1 VTIAGAPRSRAGLLT
16 RLGRRFRTRAAFG
29 LGPAAAP
36 VAFFVPLGV
45 LLGPQL
51 FGWLSTDVLV
61 HLDTGVSVALATLGV
76 FVGLALGRLT
86 AASRRV
92 LVCASLEAGTTLVI
106 VGLATWVLATI
117 WRLPLGT
124 TGIATA
130 LMLGICA
137 SVSSVGPEA
146 DSVDPNRQIV
156 AAIADLDD
164 VAPILIGALLVAGLH
179 EPTAGAVLWL
189 GLVSVLAGGA
199 VAVAGWLLFEVA
211 HGPAERGVY
220 VIGVLVMLGGT
231 AAYLA
236 LSPLLIGLIA
246 GVFWVLAPGHADTII
261 ESDLR
266 KVQHPLVV
274 LLLLTAGAS
283 LRVTPVAIWLL
294 APFVIFR
301 VSGKLAGSWLASW
314 YGRSLI
320 PADLGTSLIWPG
332 VVSIAFALNF
342 QQVAPPDV
350 GGAVLTTV
358 ALGGVASE
366 VAALLVAPEQAG
378 P

>member
-1 VTIAGAPRSRAGLLT
+1 MNAAGTHRSRAGALK

-29 LGPAAAP
+29 LGPAAVP

-51 FGWLSTDVLV
+51 LGWLSVDVLV
-61 HLDTGVSVALATLGV
+61 HLDAAVSVALATLGV

-92 LVCASLEAGTTLVI
+92 LVCASFEAGTTLAI

-124 TGIATA
+124 AGVATA
-130 LMLGICA
+130 VMLGICA

-146 DSVDPNRQIV
+146 DSADPNRHMV

-164 VAPILIGALLVAGLH
+164 VAPILIGALLVIGLR
-179 EPTAGAVLWL
+179 EPTAGAVLWF
-189 GLVSVLAGGA
+189 GLATVLAGGA

-211 HGPAERGVY
+211 HGPAERGAY
-220 VIGVLVMLGGT
+220 LIGVLVMLGGT

-236 LSPLLIGLIA
+236 VSPLLIGLIA
-246 GVFWVLAPGHADTII
+246 GVFWALAPGDADTII

-283 LRVTPVAIWLL
+283 LRVTPIAVWLL

-314 YGRSLI
+314 YGRALV

-332 VVSIAFALNF
+332 VVGIAFALNF
-342 QQVAPPDV
+342 HQVAAPDV
-350 GGAVLTTV
+350 GSAVLTTV
-358 ALGGVASE
+358 ALGSIASE
-366 VAALLVAPEQAG
+366 IAAFFVAPEQAS